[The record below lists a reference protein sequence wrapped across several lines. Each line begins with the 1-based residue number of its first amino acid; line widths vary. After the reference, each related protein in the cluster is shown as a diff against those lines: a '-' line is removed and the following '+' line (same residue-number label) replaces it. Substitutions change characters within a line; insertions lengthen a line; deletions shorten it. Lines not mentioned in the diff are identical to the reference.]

1 MILNPTK
8 SKSCRTYA
16 EGTDVVELGLRW
28 DDLVGLD
35 SEPVEYKQQKDP
47 REYLAECGATEE
59 EQILVEGK
67 QRNKWFGRRVEIN
80 AMTSGQLIEWLKK
93 KLKEH
98 GVKKV
103 IPEKETLLSA
113 YRRAIYLQKPQAAI
127 EESKEK
133 NESDDA
139 PKNLRARVKKILSKQ
154 PDLSWDEAVWNCAD
168 EDSDESEE

>member
-1 MILNPTK
+1 M
-8 SKSCRTYA
+8 
-16 EGTDVVELGLRW
+16 
-28 DDLVGLD
+28 
-35 SEPVEYKQQKDP
+35 EYKQQKDP

-59 EQILVEGK
+59 EQNFLVEGK

-113 YRRAIYLQKPQAAI
+113 YRRAIYLQKLQAAI

-133 NESDDA
+133 MS
-139 PKNLRARVKKILSKQ
+139 PTMHLRIFVR
-154 PDLSWDEAVWNCAD
+154 E
-168 EDSDESEE
+168 